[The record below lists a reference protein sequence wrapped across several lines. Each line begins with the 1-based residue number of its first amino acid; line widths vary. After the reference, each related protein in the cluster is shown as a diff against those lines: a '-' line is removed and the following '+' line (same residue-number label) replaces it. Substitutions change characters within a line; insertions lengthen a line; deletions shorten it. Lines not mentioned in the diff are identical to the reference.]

1 MFSHLVTP
9 LSVAA
14 LAVTSVFPLV
24 SCGPT
29 APHDIFSRTPA
40 AGIDVKSLAPQ
51 LSAKTKIYLPGS
63 TEFTTY
69 TVRWSNLEAPTPNVV
84 IAPGTEKDVQQIV
97 CYPEPNIIATI
108 TEDAHKVKFAS
119 DRNIPFLAYNGHHG
133 TLTTLG
139 RMDYGIEIYLPQLNT
154 VSIAKDKKSVTLG
167 GGMNSKNVTDAL
179 WAAGKQTGTF
189 HASLVVTQL

>member
-14 LAVTSVFPLV
+14 LAVISLFPLV

-29 APHDIFSRTPA
+29 TPHDIFSRTPA

-51 LSAKTKIYLPGS
+51 LSAKSKIYLPGS
-63 TEFTTY
+63 KEFTTY
-69 TVRWSNLEAPTPNVV
+69 TTRWSNLEPPTPNVV
-84 IAPGTEKDVQQIV
+84 IAPGTEKDVQLIV
-97 CYPEPNIIATI
+97 GYYEPNIFMST
-108 TEDAHKVKFAS
+108 TNTVRKVKFAS
-119 DRNIPFLAYNGHHG
+119 ERNIPFLAYNGHHG

-154 VSIAKDKKSVTLG
+154 VSIAKDKKSVILG

-179 WAAGKQTGTF
+179 WAVGKQTGK
-189 HASLVVTQL
+189 L